1 MYEKCFEILGVSS
14 HASSDEVKQAY
25 RDLVNVWHPDRFSHN
40 DRLRK
45 KAEEEL
51 IKINLAYE
59 EIQQFF
65 SIEREHQRLKAEGEE
80 RSKREAETRAKEQ
93 AAYRA
98 KAKAEAEARMRQ
110 KTKAKSYSGNDW
122 ESRTLCGDGSCIGV
136 IDENGQCTECGKTLE
151 EARKEEE
158 TRPYLKKEKTKTGFW
173 QKRRSRDRD
182 VTRNYYSPQDNIPGD
197 NDEPIDLENR
207 VLCSDGNYIGI
218 MGPDGRCTECRR
230 RLR

>member
-136 IDENGQCTECGKTLE
+136 ID
-151 EARKEEE
+151 
-158 TRPYLKKEKTKTGFW
+158 
-173 QKRRSRDRD
+173 
-182 VTRNYYSPQDNIPGD
+182 
-197 NDEPIDLENR
+197 
-207 VLCSDGNYIGI
+207 
-218 MGPDGRCTECRR
+218 
-230 RLR
+230 

>member
-65 SIEREHQRLKAEGEE
+65 SIEREHQRLKAE
-80 RSKREAETRAKEQ
+80 
-93 AAYRA
+93 
-98 KAKAEAEARMRQ
+98 
-110 KTKAKSYSGNDW
+110 
-122 ESRTLCGDGSCIGV
+122 
-136 IDENGQCTECGKTLE
+136 
-151 EARKEEE
+151 
-158 TRPYLKKEKTKTGFW
+158 
-173 QKRRSRDRD
+173 
-182 VTRNYYSPQDNIPGD
+182 
-197 NDEPIDLENR
+197 
-207 VLCSDGNYIGI
+207 
-218 MGPDGRCTECRR
+218 
-230 RLR
+230 